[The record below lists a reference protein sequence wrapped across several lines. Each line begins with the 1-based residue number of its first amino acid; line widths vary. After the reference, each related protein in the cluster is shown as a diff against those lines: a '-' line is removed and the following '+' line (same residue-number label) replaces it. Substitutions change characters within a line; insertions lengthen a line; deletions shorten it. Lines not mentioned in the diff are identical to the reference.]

1 MKKKIFSLAL
11 VVCCTAVMA
20 FGGTM
25 AYFTADDVATNV
37 ITSGKIDIKLNEVTL
52 KVDPETGESIPFE
65 NVTGVMPNE
74 QIDKIV
80 SVENINLAA
89 PAFIRVW
96 VKPEIVLSNEN
107 ADKQDQVDYSMI
119 KMDFNDKDWTYREG
133 YWYYNKILDTSAETD
148 PLFTKVEFNKEMG
161 NMYQGAQV
169 TVHVTAQA
177 VQSTN
182 NGATA
187 WEAKGWPEIASE
199 E

>member
-52 KVDPETGESIPFE
+52 KVDPEKGESIPFE

-80 SVENINLAA
+80 SVENINLAE
-89 PAFIRVW
+89 PAYIRVW
-96 VKPEIVLSNEN
+96 VGPEIKLSDEN
-107 ADKQDQVDYSMI
+107 ADKQGNVDYGLI
-119 KMDFNDKDWTYREG
+119 IIDFNDKDWTYKEG
-133 YWYYNKILDTSAETD
+133 YWYYNKVLNTSAETE
-148 PLFTKVEFNKEMG
+148 PLFTKVEFSKDMG
-161 NMYQGAQV
+161 NMYQDAQV
-169 TVHVTAQA
+169 TVHVVAQA
-177 VQSTN
+177 VQSKN
-182 NGATA
+182 NPGTSALTA
-187 WEAKGWPEIASE
+187 QGWPSAE

>member
-80 SVENINLAA
+80 SVENINLAE
-89 PAFIRVW
+89 PAYIRVW
-96 VKPEIVLSNEN
+96 VGPEIKLSDEN
-107 ADKQDQVDYSMI
+107 ADKQGNVDYGLI
-119 KMDFNDKDWTYREG
+119 IIDFNDKDWTYKEG
-133 YWYYNKILDTSAETD
+133 YWYYNKVLNTSAETE
-148 PLFTKVEFNKEMG
+148 PLFTKVEFSKDMG
-161 NMYQGAQV
+161 NMYQDAQV
-169 TVHVTAQA
+169 TVHVVAQA
-177 VQSTN
+177 VQSKN
-182 NGATA
+182 NPGTSALTA
-187 WEAKGWPEIASE
+187 QGWPSAE

>member
-80 SVENINLAA
+80 SVENINLAE
-89 PAFIRVW
+89 PAYIRVW
-96 VKPEIVLSNEN
+96 VGPEIKLSDEN
-107 ADKQDQVDYSMI
+107 ADKQGNVDYGLI
-119 KMDFNDKDWTYREG
+119 IIDFNDKDWTYKEG
-133 YWYYNKILDTSAETD
+133 YWYYNKVLNTSAETE
-148 PLFTKVEFNKEMG
+148 PLFTKVEFSKDMG
-161 NMYQGAQV
+161 NMYQDAQV
-169 TVHVTAQA
+169 TVHVIAQA
-177 VQSTN
+177 VQSKN
-182 NGATA
+182 NPGTTA
-187 WEAKGWPEIASE
+187 LTAQGWPSTE

>member
-74 QIDKIV
+74 QSDKIV
-80 SVENINLAA
+80 SVENINLAE
-89 PAFIRVW
+89 PAYIRVW
-96 VKPEIVLSNEN
+96 VEPEIKLSAEN
-107 ADKQDQVDYSMI
+107 TDKQGNVDYGLI
-119 KMDFNDKDWTYREG
+119 IIDFNDKDWTYKEG
-133 YWYYNKILDTSAETD
+133 YWYYNKVLDTSAETE
-148 PLFTKVEFNKEMG
+148 PLFTKVEFSKDMG
-161 NMYQGAQV
+161 NMYQDAQV
-169 TVHVTAQA
+169 TVHVIAQA
-177 VQSTN
+177 VQSKN
-182 NGATA
+182 NPGTSALTA
-187 WEAKGWPEIASE
+187 QGWPSAE

>member
-11 VVCCTAVMA
+11 VVCCTAVIA

-80 SVENINLAA
+80 SVENINLAE
-89 PAFIRVW
+89 PAYIRVW
-96 VKPEIVLSNEN
+96 VEPEIKLSAEN
-107 ADKQDQVDYSMI
+107 TDKQGNVDYGLI
-119 KMDFNDKDWTYREG
+119 IIDFNDKDWTYKEG
-133 YWYYNKILDTSAETD
+133 YWYYNKVLDTSAETE
-148 PLFTKVEFNKEMG
+148 PLFTKVEFSKDMG
-161 NMYQGAQV
+161 NMYQDAQV
-169 TVHVTAQA
+169 TVHVIAQA
-177 VQSTN
+177 VQSKN
-182 NGATA
+182 NPGTSALTA
-187 WEAKGWPEIASE
+187 QGWPSAE

>member
-80 SVENINLAA
+80 SVENINLAE
-89 PAFIRVW
+89 PAYIRVW
-96 VKPEIVLSNEN
+96 VEPEIKLSDEN
-107 ADKQDQVDYSMI
+107 ADKQGNVDYGLI
-119 KMDFNDKDWTYREG
+119 IIDFNDKDWTYKEG
-133 YWYYNKILDTSAETD
+133 YWYYNKVLNTSAETE
-148 PLFTKVEFNKEMG
+148 PLFTKVEFSKDMG
-161 NMYQGAQV
+161 NMYQDAQV
-169 TVHVTAQA
+169 TVHVVAQA
-177 VQSTN
+177 VQSKN
-182 NGATA
+182 NPGTSALTA
-187 WEAKGWPEIASE
+187 QGWPSAE